1 MSRTKT
7 PASVRV
13 ERKVNRSV
21 GPNACHIWFGGFGQW
36 GVPQLAGDNGKS
48 SISARR
54 VIWERTNGPLPPKRW
69 VTTTCGNKACVN
81 PGHLALRP
89 HNDPEATFWSKVDK
103 RGPYECWPWTS
114 YHLRGYGR
122 LHLKNKRH
130 VFAHRFSYELHFGPI
145 VGHVPGD
152 SDNELCVCHR
162 CDNPSCVN
170 PRHLFVGSDRDNIH
184 DAIAKGR
191 MAWQKRGGR
200 GQKRKAKVKRAPLLS
215 NTVASEEKR

>member
-13 ERKVNRSV
+13 ERKVDRSV

-89 HNDPEATFWSKVDK
+89 HNDPEATAREEEEDGDITAIDLNYH
-103 RGPYECWPWTS
+103 GPNGGNFGP
-114 YHLRGYGR
+114 
-122 LHLKNKRH
+122 N
-130 VFAHRFSYELHFGPI
+130 VFA
-145 VGHVPGD
+145 
-152 SDNELCVCHR
+152 R
-162 CDNPSCVN
+162 CGRRMPS
-170 PRHLFVGSDRDNIH
+170 P
-184 DAIAKGR
+184 
-191 MAWQKRGGR
+191 
-200 GQKRKAKVKRAPLLS
+200 
-215 NTVASEEKR
+215 SEGEKK